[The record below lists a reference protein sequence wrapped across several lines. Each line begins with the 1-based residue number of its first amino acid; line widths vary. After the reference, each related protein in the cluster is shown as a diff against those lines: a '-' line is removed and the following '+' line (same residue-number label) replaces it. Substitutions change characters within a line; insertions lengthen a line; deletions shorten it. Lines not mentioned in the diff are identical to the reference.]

1 MAWSVLQSNLGALD
15 PGVISQTYLNNVVSG
30 SKLIAY
36 ITCGGGNNPEVTA
49 IKDGALNAM
58 TKLVSVFNNAD
69 QASGELSI
77 WAMDTPSGDV
87 GTKPTLTATATGG
100 NQSYSLVIQEVSG
113 LLAGNT
119 TAMLDGGAFVTK
131 TGTIA
136 ANGSLTANPYSSTV
150 ANEFLV
156 FVGADS
162 EASIITWGVPTGSTT
177 YTRDAHA
184 GNASNIFNCVPCYGN
199 STNGAETA
207 SSALTGVTATS
218 AYATAMG
225 AFKLPGSAPVTQ
237 SPLGKQDLPNFPV
250 RVISNAGWRNAGH
263 SR

>member
-1 MAWSVLQSNLGALD
+1 
-15 PGVISQTYLNNVVSG
+15 
-30 SKLIAY
+30 
-36 ITCGGGNNPEVTA
+36 
-49 IKDGALNAM
+49 
-58 TKLVSVFNNAD
+58 
-69 QASGELSI
+69 
-77 WAMDTPSGDV
+77 
-87 GTKPTLTATATGG
+87 
-100 NQSYSLVIQEVSG
+100 
-113 LLAGNT
+113 
-119 TAMLDGGAFVTK
+119 MLDGGAFVTK